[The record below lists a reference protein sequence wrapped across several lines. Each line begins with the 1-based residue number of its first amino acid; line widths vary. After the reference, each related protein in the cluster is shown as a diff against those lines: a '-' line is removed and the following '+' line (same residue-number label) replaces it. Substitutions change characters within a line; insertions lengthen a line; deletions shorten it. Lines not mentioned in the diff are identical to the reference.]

1 MPRMPTL
8 FIQTLPSTVKLAGI
22 TIACCATSLLTLGE
36 RGKVWNFS
44 VRGSNFT
51 IPPCSIMPCQMFPS
65 LSISISRLP
74 CGKPLW
80 VDRLDLADAAL
91 RLERVAAR
99 SVARHPH
106 HHLHEFVGIVS
117 GLEEALQRVT
127 ADAAA
132 DPVLLLFGSRH
143 AHEPFGI
150 GELRGYIGYL
160 AKLEIHRRRRLR
172 RNRDCDRAC
181 QIITHSAHGDGVL
194 ARVEPVLW
202 E

>member
-1 MPRMPTL
+1 MMTRVS
-8 FIQTLPSTVKLAGI
+8 LPVGRGSVFSAY
-22 TIACCATSLLTLGE
+22 SHLLTEL
-36 RGKVWNFS
+36 R
-44 VRGSNFT
+44 FT
-51 IPPCSIMPCQMFPS
+51 AASHSACLRNRSGLIG
-65 LSISISRLP
+65 SISP
-74 CGKPLW
+74 T
-80 VDRLDLADAAL
+80 AL

-117 GLEEALQRVT
+117 GLEDALQRVT

-132 DPVLLLFGSRH
+132 YPVLLLFGSRH